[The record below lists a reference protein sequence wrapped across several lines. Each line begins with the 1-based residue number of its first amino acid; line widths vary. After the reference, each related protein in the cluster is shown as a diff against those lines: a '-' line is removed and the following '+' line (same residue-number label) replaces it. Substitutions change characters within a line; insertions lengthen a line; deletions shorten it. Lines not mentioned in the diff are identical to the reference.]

1 MTGSAPVLDRPA
13 LWAALSH
20 MQIQLPGGATRFEEA
35 LAEQQAW
42 PLRFASRVTDE
53 YRRFLYLA
61 ATAGSEVTPSQAV
74 DEAWHLHLT
83 LPHYREMLV
92 GQILGRPLD
101 HRPGTGEPE
110 DDERCRRQ
118 YEETLASYEQV
129 FGQAPPRDIWPRP
142 GVEGEEEE
150 RAPGWR
156 KRRRDNRR
164 LALASLAGGVVA
176 LPFAPAAVPI
186 TLFVGALVFFL
197 LSQPANAMRGNGS
210 AGCGGSCGGGS
221 ASSGDDC
228 GASCGGS
235 SCGGGS
241 CGGGG
246 CGGGGD

>member
-1 MTGSAPVLDRPA
+1 
-13 LWAALSH
+13 
-20 MQIQLPGGATRFEEA
+20 MQITLPGYTTRFEEA
-35 LAEQQAW
+35 LAEQQGW
-42 PLRFASRVTDE
+42 PRRFANRVTDE

-83 LPHYREMLV
+83 FPHYREELCER
-92 GQILGRPLD
+92 ILGHPLE

-110 DDERCRRQ
+110 DEERYQVQ
-118 YEETLASYEQV
+118 YEETLALYERV
-129 FGQAPPRDIWPRP
+129 FGRGPPRDIWPP
-142 GVEGEEEE
+142 AAVEDEDEIKPPSARE
-150 RAPGWR
+150 RAR
-156 KRRRDNRR
+156 TISRR
-164 LALASLAGGVVA
+164 LAAGSLVGSVA
-176 LPFAPAAVPI
+176 TLPFAPVVSV
-186 TLFVGALVFFL
+186 TLVFVALFFFL
-197 LSQPANAMRGNGS
+197 LSQAPATAAAAN
-210 AGCGGSCGGGS
+210 CGGSCGGGS